1 VARTRITALVAAG
14 AAAIALVLALISSSG
29 AAASICGAGSGGGI
43 AAPQLSG
50 GTGIT
55 SGGTGTGTGTG
66 TTTDQTSCAGKYVR
80 PTRGIAWMPGRT
92 DMGVD
97 FDVTRHK
104 PIVAIGDAV
113 ILGSDNRSGWPGGH
127 FLWYRLLDGD
137 HAGDV
142 IYVAETMGRMLPTGT
157 TVTAGERIATA
168 MPGGTGTE
176 WGWANK
182 AGSPRAAPCY
192 SEGMKT
198 NSGREFARFLR
209 HLGAK
214 TADPPG
220 PGPDY
225 PSGKRC

>member
-1 VARTRITALVAAG
+1 MARTRISGIVAAG
-14 AAAIALVLALISSSG
+14 AALAGVGSLALAGSTR
-29 AAASICGAGSGGGI
+29 AATGCGAGGGGV
-43 AAPQLSG
+43 APQATG
-50 GTGIT
+50 GISVTTPHHRHRTTCTTGGYVNPIR
-55 SGGTGTGTGTG
+55 
-66 TTTDQTSCAGKYVR
+66 GK
-80 PTRGIAWMPGRT
+80 AWLPGRT

-97 FDVTRHK
+97 FSVTRHK
-104 PIVAIGDAV
+104 PIVAIGDAL
-113 ILGSDNRSGWPGGH
+113 ILGSDNHSGWPGGH

-137 HAGDV
+137 HAGN
-142 IYVAETMGRMLPTGT
+142 IIFVAETMGRLLPAGT

-182 AGSPRAAPCY
+182 LGSPRAAPCY

-198 NSGREFARFLR
+198 NSGREFARFMR
-209 HLGAK
+209 HLGAR

>member
-1 VARTRITALVAAG
+1 MARTRISGIVAAG
-14 AAAIALVLALISSSG
+14 AALAGVGSLALAGSTG
-29 AAASICGAGSGGGI
+29 AATGCGAGGGGV
-43 AAPQLSG
+43 APQATG
-50 GTGIT
+50 GTSVT
-55 SGGTGTGTGTG
+55 APHHRHRTTCTTGGYVNPIR
-66 TTTDQTSCAGKYVR
+66 GK
-80 PTRGIAWMPGRT
+80 AWLPGRT

-97 FDVTRHK
+97 FSVTRHK
-104 PIVAIGDAV
+104 PIVAIGDALL
-113 ILGSDNRSGWPGGH
+113 LGSDNHSGWLGGH

-137 HAGDV
+137 HAGN
-142 IYVAETMGRMLPTGT
+142 IIFVAETMGRLLPAGT

-182 AGSPRAAPCY
+182 LGSPRAAPCY

-198 NSGREFARFLR
+198 NSGREFARFMR
-209 HLGAK
+209 HLGAR

>member
-1 VARTRITALVAAG
+1 LAGTRISGIVAAG
-14 AAAIALVLALISSSG
+14 AALAGVGSLALAGSTG
-29 AAASICGAGSGGGI
+29 AATGCGAGGGGV
-43 AAPQLSG
+43 APQATG
-50 GTGIT
+50 GISVTTPHHRHRTTCTTGGYVNPIR
-55 SGGTGTGTGTG
+55 
-66 TTTDQTSCAGKYVR
+66 GK
-80 PTRGIAWMPGRT
+80 AWLPGRT

-97 FDVTRHK
+97 FSVTRHK
-104 PIVAIGDAV
+104 PIVAIGDAL
-113 ILGSDNRSGWPGGH
+113 ILGSDNHSGWPGGH

-137 HAGDV
+137 HAGN
-142 IYVAETMGRMLPTGT
+142 IIFVAETMGRLLPAGT

-182 AGSPRAAPCY
+182 LGSPRAAPCY

-198 NSGREFARFLR
+198 NSGREFARFMR
-209 HLGAK
+209 HLGAR